1 MPTQKDLIIGTTIHH
16 LRQLYKGPMS
26 VDQHFIE
33 PLTFDRACALA
44 GSAMR
49 TAAKYQ
55 AALSMG
61 KNAKDLFRQLQSW
74 YATDGHKMIL
84 AWQAESKTD
93 GEMIKEEFSPGGAAT
108 PDEDL
113 LDSGRK

>member
-1 MPTQKDLIIGTTIHH
+1 MPTQKDLIIGTTIQH

-33 PLTFDRACALA
+33 PMTFERACTLA

-55 AALSMG
+55 AALRIN
-61 KNAKDLFRQLQSW
+61 KNAKELLRQLLSW
-74 YATDGHKMIL
+74 YASDGHKVIL

-93 GEMIKEEFSPGGAAT
+93 GEMIKEELSPGGAAP
-108 PDEDL
+108 PDENL
-113 LDSGRK
+113 LDN

>member
-16 LRQLYKGPMS
+16 LRQLYKGPTS

-55 AALSMG
+55 AALSIG
-61 KNAKDLFRQLQSW
+61 KNAKDLLSQLLSW

-93 GEMIKEEFSPGGAAT
+93 GEMIKEELSPGGAAT